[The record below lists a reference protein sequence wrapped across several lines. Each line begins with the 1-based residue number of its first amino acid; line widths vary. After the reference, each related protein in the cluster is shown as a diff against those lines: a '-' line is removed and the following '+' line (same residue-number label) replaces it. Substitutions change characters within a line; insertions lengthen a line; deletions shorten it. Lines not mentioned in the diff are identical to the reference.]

1 VAVDGPRNLSGLIA
15 QSINKQAGTGFVL
28 IPYNTTT
35 NAVQDSITGR
45 VQATIQA
52 ASIAEPFI
60 AAGTLRPVAVA
71 GSRRIGS
78 LPDVPAIS
86 ETLKSVDLQ
95 GWFML
100 MAPAGTPTD
109 IIEKLSAEIARALN
123 SAEVR
128 ERAPA
133 LGFDVGVGDAVTPAG
148 ARRFLEQELAATG
161 KVIQE
166 LGIQPE

>member
-1 VAVDGPRNLSGLIA
+1 LV
-15 QSINKQAGTGFVL
+15 QSIVFIRAHPKSMETSDEEN
-28 IPYNTTT
+28 N
-35 NAVQDSITGR
+35 SIGG
-45 VQATIQA
+45 
-52 ASIAEPFI
+52 SIA
-60 AAGTLRPVAVA
+60 
-71 GSRRIGS
+71 S

-109 IIEKLSAEIARALN
+109 IVEKLSAEIARALN
-123 SAEVR
+123 SAEVK

-148 ARRFLEQELAATG
+148 AKRFLEQELAATG

>member
-1 VAVDGPRNLSGLIA
+1 
-15 QSINKQAGTGFVL
+15 
-28 IPYNTTT
+28 
-35 NAVQDSITGR
+35 
-45 VQATIQA
+45 
-52 ASIAEPFI
+52 
-60 AAGTLRPVAVA
+60 
-71 GSRRIGS
+71 

-123 SAEVR
+123 SSEVQQ
-128 ERAPA
+128 RAPT
-133 LGFDVGVGDAVTPAG
+133 LGFDVGVGDAVTPTG
-148 ARRFLEQELAATG
+148 AKRFLEEELAATG
-161 KVIQE
+161 KVIRE

>member
-1 VAVDGPRNLSGLIA
+1 V
-15 QSINKQAGTGFVL
+15 
-28 IPYNTTT
+28 
-35 NAVQDSITGR
+35 
-45 VQATIQA
+45 
-52 ASIAEPFI
+52 
-60 AAGTLRPVAVA
+60 TLN
-71 GSRRIGS
+71 
-78 LPDVPAIS
+78 
-86 ETLKSVDLQ
+86 LQ
-95 GWFML
+95 GWFMV

-123 SAEVR
+123 SPEVQ

-148 ARRFLEQELAATG
+148 AKRFLEAELAATG